1 MEHISVESRRYVIF
15 TYAEVD
21 LSSFETV
28 HINVIHDEFVV
39 EGDQELTRLNLINIH
54 ASFLCTPH
62 T

>member
-1 MEHISVESRRYVIF
+1 MIF
-15 TYAEVD
+15 TYAEVN

-39 EGDQELTRLNLINIH
+39 ESDQELTRLNLINIH
-54 ASFLCTPH
+54 ASFLYTPH